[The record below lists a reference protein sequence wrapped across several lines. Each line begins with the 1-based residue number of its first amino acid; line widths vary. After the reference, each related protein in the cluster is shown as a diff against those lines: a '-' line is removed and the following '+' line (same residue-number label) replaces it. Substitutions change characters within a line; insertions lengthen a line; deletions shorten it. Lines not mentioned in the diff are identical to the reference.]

1 MKLAVLLAFGTT
13 STALVSPSFLPPRN
27 LATRTH
33 LLQSSGNSDQHPLV
47 HPTTTSSRRT
57 FVSLVT
63 AAPVALT
70 FSPSLAEAGTVI
82 DIQRY
87 GDKEL
92 KIATINKVKQLLRNN
107 LLQEPGQG
115 GDWVRLAISDALSF
129 SLALDEGGPNA
140 AIQFD
145 DATLKTNSG
154 LQRALALC
162 KTVQKQVLK
171 TTEVSLA
178 DVIAYA
184 GAEAIEASG
193 GPRIQ
198 VQIGRYDAPKLS
210 SVERGHLSWSE
221 GSGDVVARF
230 ESAGISIR
238 DCVVLVAALGSV
250 ELAAAGALGGKT
262 AARVDPEDDEDEMFP
277 ADGGIFI
284 PATFG
289 SQKAMFGDL
298 VTKDAFDTTIFKE
311 IMAGRGGAAG
321 TILRSDDTALSLC
334 KKYASGKTEIYR
346 KDLADSYIKL
356 TVVGASLTGAKVF
369 AP

>member
-1 MKLAVLLAFGTT
+1 
-13 STALVSPSFLPPRN
+13 
-27 LATRTH
+27 
-33 LLQSSGNSDQHPLV
+33 
-47 HPTTTSSRRT
+47 
-57 FVSLVT
+57 
-63 AAPVALT
+63 LT
-70 FSPSLAEAGTVI
+70 P
-82 DIQRY
+82 RY

-129 SLALDEGGPNA
+129 SLALDEGTWELFVLAPGRVTRISFSCSGGPNA

-198 VQIGRYDAPKLS
+198 VRHKAAGLLMPTRLFLVTVVALVPELGANRPLRRSQAIFRGARAPV
-210 SVERGHLSWSE
+210 VERGQW
-221 GSGDVVARF
+221 R
-230 ESAGISIR
+230 
-238 DCVVLVAALGSV
+238 
-250 ELAAAGALGGKT
+250 
-262 AARVDPEDDEDEMFP
+262 
-277 ADGGIFI
+277 
-284 PATFG
+284 
-289 SQKAMFGDL
+289 
-298 VTKDAFDTTIFKE
+298 
-311 IMAGRGGAAG
+311 RG
-321 TILRSDDTALSLC
+321 C
-334 KKYASGKTEIYR
+334 K
-346 KDLADSYIKL
+346 
-356 TVVGASLTGAKVF
+356 V
-369 AP
+369 